1 MAIHRH
7 AILHGLPTKLMA
19 IRPSKLVVTKDNT
32 MFVPHILTTAKYQKQ
47 KYVKIKVVFDTVFDL
62 GELMRR

>member
-1 MAIHRH
+1 
-7 AILHGLPTKLMA
+7 
-19 IRPSKLVVTKDNT
+19 